1 MEKKKESIVLALIA
15 LIIGILALILS
26 WVPIVNNFAAI
37 LAVIGFLLAVIALI
51 INRKNKKTLSIVGLV
66 ISIVAF
72 IIVLAT
78 QAFYAKTL
86 NDSFK
91 SSENSS
97 KVEKTSGKA
106 SVSES
111 KESKKT
117 KKSDSNLLIDSQY
130 KEIADQNGADT
141 AVLVADKSYS
151 VTWSDNSWA
160 GLNIS
165 VDKVD
170 IIKVSGYK
178 DYSDDEYQGFAV
190 VHYNIDNSQQDVT
203 AYPEQ
208 ADVSTNTGLQTS
220 GNYEMEHF
228 AGDLM
233 KGTKTSGYA
242 AYPLKELNDV
252 NDIKSLRINFSAS
265 YETDNYDDDNSNH
278 TYDFTL
284 NLN

>member
-15 LIIGILALILS
+15 LIVGILALILS

-37 LAVIGFLLAVIALI
+37 LAVIGFILAIIALI
-51 INRKNKKTLSIVGLV
+51 INRKNKKTLSIVSLV
-66 ISIVAF
+66 ISALAF

-78 QAFYAKTL
+78 QSFYSKTIDDAFDTKA
-86 NDSFK
+86 S
-91 SSENSS
+91 SS
-97 KVEKTSGKA
+97 KVENTSGKA
-106 SVSES
+106 SLSEN
-111 KESKKT
+111 KEA
-117 KKSDSNLLIDSQY
+117 KKSESNLLIDSKY
-130 KEIADQNGADT
+130 KEIADQNGADS
-141 AVLVADKSYS
+141 AVLVADKTYS
-151 VTWSDNSWA
+151 VNWSDSSWA

-165 VDKVD
+165 ADKVD

-190 VHYNIDNSQQDVT
+190 VHYNIDNTQQDVT

-208 ADVSTNTGLQTS
+208 ADVSTSTGLQTS
-220 GNYEMEHF
+220 GNYEMDHF

-242 AYPLKELNDV
+242 AYPLKQLNDV
-252 NDIKSLRINFSAS
+252 NDIKSLRINFTAS
-265 YETDNYDDDNSNH
+265 YETDNYDDDNSDH

-284 NLN
+284 NLS

>member
-37 LAVIGFLLAVIALI
+37 LAVIGFILAIIALI
-51 INRKNKKTLSIVGLV
+51 INRKNKKTLSIVSLV

-72 IIVLAT
+72 VIVMAT

-111 KESKKT
+111 KESKK
-117 KKSDSNLLIDSQY
+117 SDSNLLIDSKY

-141 AVLVADKSYS
+141 AVLDADKSYS

-165 VDKVD
+165 ADKVD

-178 DYSDDEYQGFAV
+178 DYNDNEYQGFAI
-190 VHYNIDNSQQDVT
+190 VHYNIDNTQKDLSV
-203 AYPEQ
+203 YPEQ
-208 ADVSTNTGLQTS
+208 ADVSTSTGLQTNGS
-220 GNYEMEHF
+220 YEMDHF

-252 NDIKSLRINFSAS
+252 NDIKTLRISFTGS
-265 YETDNYDDDNSNH
+265 YETDNYDDDNSDH

>member
-26 WVPIVNNFAAI
+26 WVPIINNLAAI
-37 LAVIGFLLAVIALI
+37 LAIVGFVLAVIAI
-51 INRKNKKTLSIVGLV
+51 IVNRKNKKTLSIVGLV

-72 IIVLAT
+72 IIVMAT
-78 QAFYAKTL
+78 QAFYVKTL
-86 NDSFK
+86 DDSFK
-91 SSENSS
+91 SSGNSS

-106 SVSES
+106 SVYES
-111 KESKKT
+111 KES

-130 KEIADQNGADT
+130 KEIADKNGADS
-141 AVLVADKSYS
+141 AVLVATKSYS
-151 VTWSDNSWA
+151 ANWSDNSWA

-178 DYSDDEYQGFAV
+178 DYSNDEYQGFAV
-190 VHYNIDNSQQDVT
+190 VHYNIYNTQQDVT

-252 NDIKSLRINFSAS
+252 NDIKSLRINFNAS